1 MRQFLILTLPSL
13 LLACSS
19 GSGTSDADG
28 DDGTADDS
36 GGTVEGPQPAPL
48 TTPTGGCP
56 DLTESGG
63 YTIDSSGEERVFEIL
78 LPDPMPDG
86 DIGLVFFFHGI
97 ANAGSNPA
105 AQTASSLRIQDLA
118 DEHGVAVVLPEAP
131 VQSLAGVTFHLW
143 DLALETD
150 NDLVLY
156 DDLRAC
162 VAEQH
167 PVDLHRVV
175 ATGFSG
181 GALFTTV
188 VGANRGDTLAALVE
202 GSGGA
207 NIDVPIWTEPGAA
220 WTGSDNAFPSL
231 LITGGESDVWPEGF
245 EIVDFVDAT
254 DTLQGALVDEGH
266 YVVRCD
272 HGRGHTLTNTAW
284 EFMIDWSVSHR
295 FGEVSPW
302 ASGELSV
309 PQTDDCAA
317 VE

>member
-19 GSGTSDADG
+19 GSGTDEPDG
-28 DDGTADDS
+28 GEPSDDS
-36 GGTVEGPQPAPL
+36 GVTDDEPQPAPL
-48 TTPTGGCP
+48 TTPTGACP
-56 DLTESGG
+56 DLTETGT
-63 YTIDSSGEERVFEIL
+63 YTIDSSGEDRSFELL
-78 LPDPMPDG
+78 LPSPMPDG
-86 DIGLVFFFHGI
+86 EIGVVFFFHGI
-97 ANAGSNPA
+97 ANAGSDPA
-105 AQTASSLRIQDLA
+105 GQTARSLGIQDLA

-131 VQSLAGVTFHLW
+131 VQSLAGISFHLW

-150 NDLVLY
+150 HDLVLY

-162 VAEQH
+162 MGEQH

-188 VGANRGDTLAALVE
+188 VGANRGDTLAAMVE

-220 WTGSDNAFPSL
+220 WTGSDTAFPSL
-231 LITGGESDVWPEGF
+231 LITGGETDVWPEGF
-245 EIVDFVDAT
+245 EIVNFVEAT
-254 DTLQGALVDEGH
+254 DTLQAALVDEGH

-284 EFMIDWSVSHR
+284 EFMIAWSVSHR
-295 FGEVSPW
+295 FGEISPW
-302 ASGELSV
+302 AAGDLAV
-309 PQTDDCAA
+309 PQTDNCAA